1 MKYKYRWVRL
11 PFEKYLKDKIIP
23 LKTHKFLFAHL
34 PTIDKGKYKAAV
46 DLMNQA
52 YTSLTGELE
61 ETLKGRSELLNIRD
75 EMLGVVQQTR
85 YLLTLG

>member
-34 PTIDKGKYKAAV
+34 PTIDKGKYKGYIGAAGLV
-46 DLMNQA
+46 LCLVKQ
-52 YTSLTGELE
+52 
-61 ETLKGRSELLNIRD
+61 
-75 EMLGVVQQTR
+75 
-85 YLLTLG
+85 